1 VAIPKLHL
9 RLIVACLTNI
19 HILHIRQPGEKNMSL
34 ATGLK
39 ENRMS
44 KKYDTL
50 VLIGRFQPFHNA
62 HLEIVKRA
70 TALCNKLVIV
80 VGSARQPRTYKNP
93 FTFEERAQMIRYAT
107 MGLSLQINIEPN
119 IDTIYNDQAWAV
131 RVQQAV
137 ALHTKPGERVGII
150 GHKKDDSSFYLDM
163 FPQWG
168 YEDVELVEFLSAV
181 NIRDLYFKQD
191 LNFNFL
197 RSVVPDST
205 MGFLQEFVKSPE
217 YAQIIREREFVANY
231 KKQYASLP
239 YPPIFSTADAVV
251 IQSGHVLMIRR
262 RAEPGKGLWALPG
275 GYVNANTDKSVEDA
289 AIRELREETGI
300 KVPAPVL
307 RGSIVRS
314 RVFDAIDRSPRG
326 RIITHAFYIQLP
338 DGDLPKVKGMDD
350 AEKARWVPIAEVR
363 SEDCFEDHYE
373 ILQHFLGA

>member
-1 VAIPKLHL
+1 M
-9 RLIVACLTNI
+9 T
-19 HILHIRQPGEKNMSL
+19 
-34 ATGLK
+34 
-39 ENRMS
+39 

-70 TALCNKLVIV
+70 TALCQKLVIV

-107 MGLSLQINIEPN
+107 AGLSIQISIEPN

-137 ALHTKPGERVGII
+137 AKHTTAGDKVGII

-181 NIRDLYFKQD
+181 NIRDLYFKED

-197 RSVVPDST
+197 KSVVPAST
-205 MGFLQEFVKSPE
+205 MLFLQDFNLREE
-217 YAQIIREREFVANY
+217 WAQIIRERKFVENY
-231 KKQYASLP
+231 RKQYAGLP

-251 IQSGHVLMIRR
+251 IQGGNVLMIKR

-289 AIRELREETGI
+289 AIRELREETMI

-307 RGSIVRS
+307 RGNIKDS

-326 RIITHAFYIQLP
+326 RIITHAFKIVLP
-338 DGDLPKVKGMDD
+338 DGELPKVKGSDD

-363 SEDCFEDHYE
+363 SDECFEDHYE
-373 ILQHFLGA
+373 MVQWAIGG